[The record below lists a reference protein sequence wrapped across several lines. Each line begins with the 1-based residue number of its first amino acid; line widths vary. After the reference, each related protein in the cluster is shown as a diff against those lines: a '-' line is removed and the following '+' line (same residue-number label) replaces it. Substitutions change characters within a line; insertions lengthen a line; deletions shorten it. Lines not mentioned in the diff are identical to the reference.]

1 MRDLPANSGA
11 NVPANSRTN
20 VQKITHTKVSSYV
33 DANSRTQMRPGLAP
47 DLSAKPGQILIAMAG
62 AFCFAL
68 LILGSKTLA
77 VPFAF
82 LGAAVPLMISKRK
95 IEKRKNALANI
106 WPELLDHMISGLR
119 SGLSI
124 AETLTSLAHRGPEV
138 SRPIFVAI
146 ERDLRGGMEIS
157 AVFKS
162 LKAEF
167 NDPVADQVCEVLDF
181 ARGTGSRDT
190 ALTLRTLGDFIR
202 SDIAVR
208 GEIRAKLGWVKNS
221 AIVAAVAPWILL
233 AILSAQPSTLAAF
246 STPTGIAILITGV
259 IMSLAAY
266 FWMGRVGRIPEIP
279 RIFNGENDPHK
290 RDASNRHNRDAS
302 NQRTSVAGNQRTS
315 VAGNQRWRNARNQHK
330 SVARKV
336 SNGLNRG
343 QAAVGNFEKARSNHA

>member
-1 MRDLPANSGA
+1 MREEPANSRT
-11 NVPANSRTN
+11 NVPANSRTK
-20 VQKITHTKVSSYV
+20 VQTVSYPKVSSYV
-33 DANSRTQMRPGLAP
+33 DANMRTQVSPGLAP

-146 ERDLRGGMEIS
+146 ERDLRGGVEIS
-157 AVFKS
+157 SVFKS

-246 STPTGIAILITGV
+246 STPTGIAILFTGV
-259 IMSLAAY
+259 IMSVVAY

-279 RIFNGENDPHK
+279 RIFNGEYELHK
-290 RDASNRHNRDAS
+290 HVAT
-302 NQRTSVAGNQRTS
+302 NQRTRDATNQRTRVAGNQS
-315 VAGNQRWRNARNQHK
+315 SCDAGNLQKREATNQRTRDAK
-330 SVARKV
+330 KLL
-336 SNGLNRG
+336 NGLTRG
-343 QAAVGNFEKARSNHA
+343 QGAGGNFETARDIRT